1 MRVSLHLYFLVR
13 SVFVNFDYRGGLF
26 GCNSGASAFGSGSM
40 LSLGE
45 FSESGLLFW
54 TNSAVSCLL
63 VGFLW

>member
-1 MRVSLHLYFLVR
+1 MHLYFLVR
-13 SVFVNFDYRGGLF
+13 SVSLNFDYRGGLF

-54 TNSAVSCLL
+54 TSSAVSGL
-63 VGFLW
+63 VVGVLW